1 MDQILVFDVGSS
13 VLKAVLFDQSG
24 AVTGSASAPITTRTK
39 TDRSVEQSIDDW
51 WQAVLTAAAKLPSRD
66 NVAAVVLTG
75 SMQNLIALSYDGTAA
90 GPVILYSDR
99 RLGGDEVEM
108 MRAQL
113 PADYAARTGNRLDPA
128 HPILKMIRLERYSL
142 SGRTVARFLF
152 GAKDAV
158 IHRMTGQAVIDP
170 TTATTTGLFNI
181 WKYDWDTELLAATGI
196 TLDRLPQVLPA
207 DAVAGPL
214 LGAPATALGLR
225 PGVPVFNGAGD
236 AAAAT
241 WGALAD
247 CPQSAYVYIGTTGWV
262 AATVAL
268 SEANPP
274 RDIYTLADP
283 IHVDRAIL
291 ISPFLNAGSALD
303 WLSEVTS
310 VTVETLL
317 DNAERERPGPLFLPY
332 LSGERAPFQD
342 QAVRGAF
349 FGLDR
354 QHRSGA
360 LCRAVL
366 EGIAFAV
373 RHNLETACLP
383 AVPLTVIGGGAR
395 SPLLRQILADSLGQ
409 TTHWPLASQE
419 IPALGVYR
427 MIAPKLDFSP
437 VERHHGSETVDPRSE
452 EAECTRRR
460 YKAYLEASCFSRTL
474 SPSLALNGSAG
485 PEASQHW
492 KKE

>member
-1 MDQILVFDVGSS
+1 LDQILVFDVGSS
-13 VLKAVLFDQSG
+13 ALKAVLFDRSG
-24 AVTGSASAPITTRTK
+24 AVTGSASAPITTRTAA
-39 TDRSVEQSIDDW
+39 DRSVEQSVDDW
-51 WQAVLTAAAKLPSRD
+51 WQAALIASAKLPSRD
-66 NVAAVVLTG
+66 EVAALALTG
-75 SMQNLIALSYDGTAA
+75 SMQNLIALSNDGTAA
-90 GPVILYSDR
+90 GPAILYSDG
-99 RLGGDEVEM
+99 RLGGDELEM
-108 MRAQL
+108 MRARL

-128 HPILKMIRLERYSL
+128 HPILKVMQLERYSL
-142 SGRTVARFLF
+142 SERTIARFLF

-158 IHRMTGQAVIDP
+158 IHRMTRRAVIDP

-181 WKYDWDTELLAATGI
+181 RKNEWDTEILTATGI
-196 TLDRLPQVLPA
+196 TSDRLPDVLPG
-207 DAVAGPL
+207 DTVVGPL
-214 LGAPATALGLR
+214 LGVPAAALGVR

-236 AAAAT
+236 GAAAT

-247 CPQSAYVYIGTTGWV
+247 RPHSAYVYIGTTGWV

-268 SEANPP
+268 SEADPP

-283 IHVDRAIL
+283 IRVDRAIL

-310 VTVETLL
+310 VTIETLL
-317 DNAERERPGPLFLPY
+317 DQAARERHGPLFLPY

-349 FGLDR
+349 LGLDR
-354 QHRSGA
+354 QHRAGA

-373 RHNLETACLP
+373 RHNLETAGLS

-395 SPLLRQILADSLGQ
+395 SPLLRRILADSLGQ

-419 IPALGVYR
+419 IPSLGVYR
-427 MIAPKLDFSP
+427 MIAGKLGFSP
-437 VERHHGSETVDPRSE
+437 VEQHHGSETVDPGSE
-452 EAECTRRR
+452 EAASTLRR
-460 YKAYLEASCFSRTL
+460 YDAYLEASRFSRIL
-474 SPSLALNGSAG
+474 SSSLARRGFPSSEVSR
-485 PEASQHW
+485 P
-492 KKE
+492 

>member
-1 MDQILVFDVGSS
+1 
-13 VLKAVLFDQSG
+13 
-24 AVTGSASAPITTRTK
+24 
-39 TDRSVEQSIDDW
+39 
-51 WQAVLTAAAKLPSRD
+51 
-66 NVAAVVLTG
+66 
-75 SMQNLIALSYDGTAA
+75 
-90 GPVILYSDR
+90 
-99 RLGGDEVEM
+99 
-108 MRAQL
+108 
-113 PADYAARTGNRLDPA
+113 
-128 HPILKMIRLERYSL
+128 
-142 SGRTVARFLF
+142 
-152 GAKDAV
+152 
-158 IHRMTGQAVIDP
+158 MT
-170 TTATTTGLFNI
+170 
-181 WKYDWDTELLAATGI
+181 
-196 TLDRLPQVLPA
+196 
-207 DAVAGPL
+207 
-214 LGAPATALGLR
+214 
-225 PGVPVFNGAGD
+225 
-236 AAAAT
+236 
-241 WGALAD
+241 
-247 CPQSAYVYIGTTGWV
+247 
-262 AATVAL
+262 L